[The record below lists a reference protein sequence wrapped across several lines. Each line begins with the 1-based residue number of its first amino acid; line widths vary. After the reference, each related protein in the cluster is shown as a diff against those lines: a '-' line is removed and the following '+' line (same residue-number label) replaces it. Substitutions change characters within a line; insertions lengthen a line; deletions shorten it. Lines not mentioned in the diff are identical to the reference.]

1 MKMEQELFDKA
12 IDWAKKRGFSNI
24 KANHE
29 EYESPAQFSTAGEE
43 DPIIPDITGLRTGGK
58 SYIEI
63 ATKTEE
69 INKKI
74 SKWKLLGT
82 LAARKGG
89 KLFLLA
95 PRGHKRF
102 AEEIVRDHNLN
113 AEIRSI

>member
-1 MKMEQELFDKA
+1 MQEEYFERA

-24 KANHE
+24 KANHD
-29 EYESPAQFSTAGEE
+29 EYESPAHFSRPGQDE
-43 DPIIPDITGLRTGGK
+43 PVIPDITGLRTGGK

-63 ATKTEE
+63 ATKTD
-69 INKKI
+69 NVNAKI

-102 AEEIVRDHNLN
+102 AEEMVKDHNLN
-113 AEIRSI
+113 AEIKSI

>member
-1 MKMEQELFDKA
+1 MENEYFEKA

-29 EYESPAQFSTAGEE
+29 DYELPKHFSKSGVDEVVV
-43 DPIIPDITGLRTGGK
+43 PDITGLKTGGK

-63 ATKTEE
+63 SIKTDMVHDMV
-69 INKKI
+69 
-74 SKWKLLGT
+74 SKWKLLSL
-82 LAARKGG
+82 LAARNGG

-102 AEEIVRDHNLN
+102 TEELVKDHNLM
-113 AEIRSI
+113 AEIKSI